1 MEKILKLKTSNIVA
15 LLGVGDSNLKLI
27 EKAYLVKLVVRGNII
42 KINGEQSAV
51 EKAKEVLHEM
61 LTTLG
66 SRGDLTKNDVQKL
79 ISLIKSP
86 SLTNSENLL
95 DDEDVIFYGN
105 RGSITSKTDGQKK
118 YAKLLGENDVVFSIG
133 PAGTGKTF
141 LAVAFAIAALK
152 NHEVDQIVLCRP
164 AVEAGE
170 SLGFLPGDLMEK
182 VDPYFAPLY
191 DALGFMLSE
200 KDLRYLLNDNIIEI
214 IPLAYMRGRTLDNA
228 FMILDEAQ
236 NATIMQMK
244 MFLTRLG
251 NHSKAIVTG
260 DITQIDLQR
269 RKSSGLVQVVDIL
282 KNVEG
287 IGFATLKDKDVV
299 RHPLVRKIIHAY
311 DNHQKLKTQ

>member
-1 MEKILKLKTSNIVA
+1 MCK
-15 LLGVGDSNLKLI
+15 
-27 EKAYLVKLVVRGNII
+27 
-42 KINGEQSAV
+42 
-51 EKAKEVLHEM
+51 
-61 LTTLG
+61 
-66 SRGDLTKNDVQKL
+66 KL
-79 ISLIKSP
+79 ISLVRLP
-86 SLTNSENLL
+86 SLTNRDNFL

-118 YAKLLGENDVVFSIG
+118 YTKLLSENDVVFSIG

-152 NHEVDQIVLCRP
+152 NNEVDRIVLCRP

-251 NHSKAIVTG
+251 SHSKAIVTG
-260 DITQIDLQR
+260 DITQIDLQKH
-269 RKSSGLVQVVDIL
+269 KSSGLVQVVDIL

-311 DNHQKLKTQ
+311 DNHQKKKIE

>member
-1 MEKILKLKTSNIVA
+1 MEKILKLKTSDTVA

-27 EKAYLVKLVVRGNII
+27 ENAYLVKLVVRGNII
-42 KINGEQSAV
+42 KINGEQPAV

-66 SRGDLTKNDVQKL
+66 SKGDLTTNDVQKL
-79 ISLIKSP
+79 ISLVRLP
-86 SLTNSENLL
+86 SLTNRDNFL

-118 YAKLLGENDVVFSIG
+118 YTKLLSENDVVFSIG

-152 NHEVDQIVLCRP
+152 NNEVDQIVLCRP
-164 AVEAGE
+164 AAEAGE

-251 NHSKAIVTG
+251 SHSKAIVTG
-260 DITQIDLQR
+260 DITQIDLQKH
-269 RKSSGLVQVVDIL
+269 KSSGLVQVVDIL

-311 DNHQKLKTQ
+311 DNHQKSKK